1 MDRPALLLVAMAKD
15 ASVDGV
21 GADEVA
27 VKVATPHLVVM
38 LRPTAEREARE
49 ARARRATQKHW
60 TLLRLAIR
68 YASHRQDPSARRDE
82 PHVTRSATRAAN
94 RSAPRSE
101 ARFERKPRRTGARR
115 TAEAA
120 SALVATR
127 TRVVWVSFLVATA
140 AVSGLLMLGQPR
152 PSGPALAS
160 IASDAP
166 EAALQPTAATV
177 ELGRWTSIVIHHS
190 GQPGGTPESIERE
203 HRGYGYASLGYHFLI
218 GNGAGL
224 GDGAI
229 HAGPRWH
236 RQQPGAHVAARP
248 EGMGPDADELNLS
261 SIGIC
266 LVGNGNRREFS
277 ARQIRELIA
286 LVRRLQWELGIPGS
300 AVHLHSDLAEVDS
313 PGALFPV
320 AAFTEA
326 ILD

>member
-1 MDRPALLLVAMAKD
+1 M
-15 ASVDGV
+15 
-21 GADEVA
+21 
-27 VKVATPHLVVM
+27 
-38 LRPTAEREARE
+38 
-49 ARARRATQKHW
+49 
-60 TLLRLAIR
+60 
-68 YASHRQDPSARRDE
+68 
-82 PHVTRSATRAAN
+82 
-94 RSAPRSE
+94 
-101 ARFERKPRRTGARR
+101 
-115 TAEAA
+115 A

-127 TRVVWVSFLVATA
+127 TRIVWVSFLVATA
-140 AVSGLLMLGQPR
+140 AVSGLLMLGQRRTP
-152 PSGPALAS
+152 GPALAS
-160 IASDAP
+160 LAADEAPRGLQPSDAP
-166 EAALQPTAATV
+166 IER
-177 ELGRWTSIVIHHS
+177 GRWTSIVIHHS

-224 GDGAI
+224 DDGAI

-248 EGMGPDADELNLS
+248 SGASPDADEINRS

-266 LVGNGNRREFS
+266 LVGNGNRREFT
-277 ARQIRELIA
+277 ARQVRELIG

-300 AVHLHSDLAEVDS
+300 AVHLHSELAAVDS

>member
-1 MDRPALLLVAMAKD
+1 MKAR
-15 ASVDGV
+15 
-21 GADEVA
+21 
-27 VKVATPHLVVM
+27 TPHLVVM
-38 LRPTAEREARE
+38 LRPTADHESRIES
-49 ARARRATQKHW
+49 ARRAMQKHW
-60 TLLRLAIR
+60 TPLRLAIR
-68 YASHRQDPSARRDE
+68 YASHRQHTSARRDE

-101 ARFERKPRRTGARR
+101 ARFERKPRRTRGGL

-127 TRVVWVSFLVATA
+127 TRIVWVSFLVATA
-140 AVSGLLMLGQPR
+140 AVSGLLMLGQRRTP
-152 PSGPALAS
+152 GPALAS
-160 IASDAP
+160 VATEAP
-166 EAALQPTAATV
+166 EAALQPTAAAV
-177 ELGRWTSIVIHHS
+177 ELGRWTSIVVHHS

-224 GDGAI
+224 GDGAV
-229 HAGPRWH
+229 HAGSRWH
-236 RQQPGAHVAARP
+236 RQQPGAHVATRP
-248 EGMGPDADELNLS
+248 EGVIPDADELNRT

-300 AVHLHSDLAEVDS
+300 AVHLHSDLAAVDS

>member
-1 MDRPALLLVAMAKD
+1 
-15 ASVDGV
+15 
-21 GADEVA
+21 
-27 VKVATPHLVVM
+27 
-38 LRPTAEREARE
+38 
-49 ARARRATQKHW
+49 
-60 TLLRLAIR
+60 
-68 YASHRQDPSARRDE
+68 
-82 PHVTRSATRAAN
+82 
-94 RSAPRSE
+94 
-101 ARFERKPRRTGARR
+101 
-115 TAEAA
+115 
-120 SALVATR
+120 
-127 TRVVWVSFLVATA
+127 VWVSFLVATA
-140 AVSGLLMLGQPR
+140 AVSGLLMLGQRRNP
-152 PSGPALAS
+152 GPTLAS
-160 IASDAP
+160 VASEP
-166 EAALQPTAATV
+166 PAAELQPGAAVV
-177 ELGRWTSIVIHHS
+177 EQGRWTSIVVHHS

-224 GDGAI
+224 EDGAI

-236 RQQPGAHVAARP
+236 RQQPGAHVAARS
-248 EGMGPDADELNLS
+248 EGESPDADELNRT

-300 AVHLHSDLAEVDS
+300 AVHLHSDLAEVES

>member
-68 YASHRQDPSARRDE
+68 YASLRQDTFARRDE

-101 ARFERKPRRTGARR
+101 ARFERKPRRSGARR

-127 TRVVWVSFLVATA
+127 TRIVWVSFLVATA
-140 AVSGLLMLGQPR
+140 AVSGLLMLGQRRAP
-152 PSGPALAS
+152 GPALAS
-160 IASDAP
+160 VAADAP
-166 EAALQPTAATV
+166 
-177 ELGRWTSIVIHHS
+177 
-190 GQPGGTPESIERE
+190 TP
-203 HRGYGYASLGYHFLI
+203 
-218 GNGAGL
+218 
-224 GDGAI
+224 
-229 HAGPRWH
+229 
-236 RQQPGAHVAARP
+236 
-248 EGMGPDADELNLS
+248 
-261 SIGIC
+261 
-266 LVGNGNRREFS
+266 
-277 ARQIRELIA
+277 
-286 LVRRLQWELGIPGS
+286 
-300 AVHLHSDLAEVDS
+300 
-313 PGALFPV
+313 FPF
-320 AAFTEA
+320 AAFCRQNFSKVSLCSVLYSQCARVLTFETFC
-326 ILD
+326 